1 MLGALFRLVGMVCF
15 AIALV
20 AGVLDLARSIADQA
34 LVLTPLHADW
44 LRYSP
49 YSLELVRNFIAGQL
63 HPWLWSPVG
72 EKLLSAPTWS
82 IFGIISMV
90 FAMTARRRKHRWQ
103 ENFGA

>member
-1 MLGALFRLVGMVCF
+1 MLGALFRLVAMVCF

-49 YSLELVRNFIAGQL
+49 NSLGLVHDLIVERI
-63 HPWLWSPVG
+63 HPYVWSPMA
-72 EKLLSAPTWS
+72 ERLLAAPTWS